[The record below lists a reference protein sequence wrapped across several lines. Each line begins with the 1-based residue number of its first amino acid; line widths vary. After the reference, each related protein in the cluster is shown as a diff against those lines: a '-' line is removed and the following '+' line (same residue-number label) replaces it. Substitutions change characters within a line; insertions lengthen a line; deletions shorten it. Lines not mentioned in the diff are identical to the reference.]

1 MQVFAREPV
10 GSGEGCNLVPDLA
23 FLAFQTFDFGFVR
36 GELLQIGF
44 DQRGDGRIALG
55 CGDPGAPVSLVV
67 NRNCD
72 IAHEFTV
79 SQRHDAKAASRLHST
94 EGVTSQV

>member
-10 GSGEGCNLVPDLA
+10 GSVESCNLAPDLA
-23 FLAFQTFDFGFVR
+23 FLALQSFDFGFVR

-44 DQRGDGRIALG
+44 DQCGDGRIALG

-67 NRNCD
+67 NCDCD
-72 IAHEFTV
+72 IAHSFTV
-79 SQRHDAKAASRLHST
+79 SQ
-94 EGVTSQV
+94 